1 MVDRYLRGVQGAR
14 HRLAPVGSDLRSRRS
29 RPGENRVS
37 QVQVGTTCTGHERSA
52 ITQIAN
58 GRARQYR
65 EYWRDRGRRETT
77 FAAVATPT
85 LSHVQPPAA
94 TRLAGD
100 IDRPSRKE
108 VASCWTRRPR

>member
-29 RPGENRVS
+29 RMAGRVNI
-37 QVQVGTTCTGHERSA
+37 GNIGATEDA
-52 ITQIAN
+52 
-58 GRARQYR
+58 AR
-65 EYWRDRGRRETT
+65 RR

-108 VASCWTRRPR
+108 VASCWTRRPRTRTSGWD